1 MTMGDHDFPN
11 DHDQVREKPEKTQWL
26 RLSCEDLVMIIVNF

>member
-1 MTMGDHDFPN
+1 MAAGDHDFPI
-11 DHDQVREKPEKTQWL
+11 DHDQVREKQWL